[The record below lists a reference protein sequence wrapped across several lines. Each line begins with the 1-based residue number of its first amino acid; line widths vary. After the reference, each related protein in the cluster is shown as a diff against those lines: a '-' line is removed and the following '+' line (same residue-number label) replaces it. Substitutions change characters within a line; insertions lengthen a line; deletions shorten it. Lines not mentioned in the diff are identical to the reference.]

1 MPKEIYVEFIVL
13 GNTVKATAID
23 PETGV
28 EASIVGPASAPQ
40 SILAENARRKLE
52 YVLKKVSGGGR

>member
-1 MPKEIYVEFIVL
+1 MGKEIYVEFVVL

-23 PETGV
+23 PETGI

-52 YVLKKVSGGGR
+52 YVMRKKS

>member
-23 PETGV
+23 PDTGE
-28 EASIVGPASAPQ
+28 EASVVGPATAPQ
-40 SILAENARRKLE
+40 NVMAEAAQFHWE
-52 YVLKKVSGGGR
+52 DQDAASVPSP